1 MDIGLLFRN
10 AQVDGA
16 RVDVRVER
24 GRIGAIGQLAARPGE
39 RVIEADGGALLPGLH
54 DHHIHGAALAV
65 ARSSVACGPPDVV
78 DADGLAVALG
88 QPGTG
93 WLRGVGYHESV
104 AGMLDVA
111 MLDRWAHDRP
121 VRVQHRSGRMWFLN
135 SLAMD
140 LLLRNTAPPPG
151 LDRAT
156 GQLFDADLW
165 LRQTLGSVP
174 PDLSDIGRDLARM
187 GVTGMTDMSP
197 ANDGVMAGHFAAQR
211 DGGRLP
217 QRVVMAGT
225 IGLSDAPVPGVT
237 VGPVKLHLHENAL
250 PDFDACVAFVVHG
263 HGLGRATAVHC
274 TTQTELVFA
283 LAVLREAGAVAGD
296 RIEHAGVAPDILVEQ
311 IAEMGLHVVSQPHF
325 IAERGDRYLADVE
338 PQDRPFLYRLGGFAR
353 AGVVLAAGS
362 DAPYGSADPW
372 AAMRAAV
379 ARRTAAGVTIGA
391 DEALSPEAARDLFL
405 ADPMDLTQLRRV
417 TVGVPADLCLL
428 SCSWAQ
434 ARERLDADDV
444 RMTIVG
450 GSVVHDRVDQPPVQR
465 SPGAD
470 PAA

>member
-1 MDIGLLFRN
+1 MDIDSLFRN
-10 AQVDGA
+10 VQVDGA
-16 RVDVRVER
+16 RVDVRLAR
-24 GRIGAIGQLAARPGE
+24 GRVSMIGQLAARPGE
-39 RVIEADGGALLPGLH
+39 RVVEAEGGALLPGLH

-65 ARSSVACGPPDVV
+65 ARSSVACGPPDVL
-78 DADGLAVALG
+78 DAEGLASALG
-88 QPGTG
+88 RPGTG

-104 AGMLDVA
+104 AGMLDTA
-111 MLDRWAHDRP
+111 TLDRWARDRP

-135 SLAMD
+135 SMAMA
-140 LLLRNTAPPPG
+140 LLLRDTAPPPG

-187 GVTGMTDMSP
+187 GVTGITDMSA
-197 ANDGVMAGHFAAQR
+197 ANDSMMAGHFAAQR
-211 DGGRLP
+211 SVGGLP

-250 PDFDACVAFVVHG
+250 PDFDACVAFVIEG
-263 HGLGRATAVHC
+263 HGLGRPTAVHC

-283 LAVLREAGAVAGD
+283 LAVLREAGAMTGD

-311 IAEMGLHVVSQPHF
+311 IAQMGLHVVSQPHF
-325 IAERGDRYLADVE
+325 IAERGDRYLADVD

-362 DAPYGSADPW
+362 DAPYGSVDPW

-379 ARRTAAGVTIGA
+379 ARRTAAGLTIGA

-417 TVGVPADLCLL
+417 AVGAPADLCLL
-428 SCSWAQ
+428 SCGWSQ
-434 ARERLDADDV
+434 ARERLDAGDV
-444 RMTIVG
+444 RMTMIG
-450 GSVVHDRVDQPPVQR
+450 GSIVHDCIHQSPVQC
-465 SPGAD
+465 STGAD